1 MAEIDYFASLP
12 YSERIDFDSSV
23 VDSSMIHQAFAVV
36 AVVAVVGSGLASGLV
51 VYPYLG
57 AFHFDLELD
66 SFVQAYHFDVGSWL
80 KNKLRT
86 QFPTK
91 NKKK

>member
-12 YSERIDFDSSV
+12 YSEQIDFDSSV
-23 VDSSMIHQAFAVV
+23 VDFGVGSLGYPDRLVLHQVV
-36 AVVAVVGSGLASGLV
+36 AVVSFGLASGWV
-51 VYPYLG
+51 VYPLDYPYLG

-80 KNKLRT
+80 
-86 QFPTK
+86 
-91 NKKK
+91 